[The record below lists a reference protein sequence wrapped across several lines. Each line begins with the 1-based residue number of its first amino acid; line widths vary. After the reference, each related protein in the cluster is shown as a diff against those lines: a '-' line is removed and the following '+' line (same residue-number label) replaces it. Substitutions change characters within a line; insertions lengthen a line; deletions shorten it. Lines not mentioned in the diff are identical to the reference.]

1 SGATPKLIK
10 RITTGKGA
18 HAFRAKGD
26 QRHVFVSNRVANTIS
41 LIDTQ
46 SLAVVE
52 QYAAPGGPDCMEFLA
67 DHRTLL
73 VTSRWAR
80 KLTYIDT
87 QDKRIVRQVPVGRS
101 PHGVWTLAHAKRV

>member
-1 SGATPKLIK
+1 
-10 RITTGKGA
+10 
-18 HAFRAKGD
+18 
-26 QRHVFVSNRVANTIS
+26 
-41 LIDTQ
+41 
-46 SLAVVE
+46 
-52 QYAAPGGPDCMEFLA
+52 MEFLA

-87 QDKRIVRQVPVGRS
+87 QDQRIVRQVPVGRS